1 MSAETHTFPSNF
13 KSVVGD
19 FINDLSTT
27 FPEYSYLWLKWGKPD
42 ISDIELQ
49 YLYEYCMTVYPER
62 FFDILNQNKDIFD
75 VTCDI
80 NTVFLPNVDFKLLFH
95 CKDIT
100 ENTVNALWK
109 YLQLMLFTVVGGVKD
124 KANFGETMNIFEG
137 IDPEEL
143 NEKLSETMSSMSA
156 FFESLP
162 KEQTTANENTNG
174 EQGARPPF
182 ADMPGPE
189 EMKEHLKTIFDG
201 KIGKLAQEMAEDIS
215 EDFAN
220 ILNIDPAKVNST
232 EDVMKELMKNP
243 TKMMDLMKK
252 VGGKLDEKMR
262 NGDISKEDIMKEAGE
277 LMSKMKGM
285 RPGGGDDAG
294 FAEMFKNMTRAMGKN
309 ARVDTNAIDRLTK
322 QQAMKEKLLAKLKT
336 KQEQK
341 RAEEQKKNVSYSLAP
356 SDKTANEMVFRLDGE
371 GPQEKSYIHPDILK
385 EMEAEEQKQKEKK
398 ETKPKSGKKKGKK

>member
-143 NEKLSETMSSMSA
+143 NEK
-156 FFESLP
+156 
-162 KEQTTANENTNG
+162 
-174 EQGARPPF
+174 
-182 ADMPGPE
+182 
-189 EMKEHLKTIFDG
+189 
-201 KIGKLAQEMAEDIS
+201 
-215 EDFAN
+215 
-220 ILNIDPAKVNST
+220 
-232 EDVMKELMKNP
+232 
-243 TKMMDLMKK
+243 
-252 VGGKLDEKMR
+252 
-262 NGDISKEDIMKEAGE
+262 
-277 LMSKMKGM
+277 
-285 RPGGGDDAG
+285 
-294 FAEMFKNMTRAMGKN
+294 
-309 ARVDTNAIDRLTK
+309 
-322 QQAMKEKLLAKLKT
+322 
-336 KQEQK
+336 
-341 RAEEQKKNVSYSLAP
+341 
-356 SDKTANEMVFRLDGE
+356 
-371 GPQEKSYIHPDILK
+371 
-385 EMEAEEQKQKEKK
+385 
-398 ETKPKSGKKKGKK
+398 